1 MVTGTTGPYDDLTWN
16 APAVAMLM
24 FEHGIHSRAA
34 LAKTLG
40 INRASVNRTFDETW
54 NGHAPSRMIAALCVR
69 FRVPMNRLVVEPAVA
84 VGRLKNKQVKSFSNR
99 CAQ

>member
-1 MVTGTTGPYDDLTWN
+1 MVTGTTGPSDDLAWN
-16 APAVAMLM
+16 ASAVAMLM

-40 INRASVNRTFDETW
+40 SSRASVNRTFDDSW
-54 NGHAPSRMIAALCVR
+54 NGRATPRMIAALCVR
-69 FRVPMNRLVVEPAVA
+69 FRVPMNRLVLEPAVA
-84 VGRLKNKQVKSFSNR
+84 VARVKNRQVKRFSDR